1 MANTKKKKHYYVL
14 VMTDAGPKFVT
25 KVNNADKT
33 AEWNYNEKPLELDKF
48 WAEDLVLGL
57 NLNMHL
63 AFLVC
68 QNWEIESQPYR
79 YDDYKIEWVKR
90 EKETEDDGE

>member
-1 MANTKKKKHYYVL
+1 MATKKKNHYYVL
-14 VMTDAGPKFVT
+14 VMTNEGPKFVT
-25 KVNNADKT
+25 KVNYGDKT
-33 AEWNYNEKPLELDKF
+33 AEWNYKEKPLELDKL

-68 QNWEIESQPYR
+68 QKWEIESQPYR
-79 YDDYKIEWVKR
+79 YEIGKLKWEER
-90 EKETEDDGE
+90 EEEDKEDDEQ